1 MDQEYHA
8 GKVDLDCAFAIY
20 NSFDP
25 KLLNYSVRMISDWR
39 MLEDL
44 DLSDRKILRAMQEAG
59 RLSVSDLSEQ
69 VGLSKT
75 PCLTRLRRLED
86 QGYIRRYKAVLD
98 PAKIRQDYVTYV
110 QVKLSA
116 TTRRH
121 LTAFSDAVQ
130 NVPEI
135 QSCHM
140 MSGGY
145 DFLLKI
151 RTRNMRAYREL
162 LGDVLSELPGI
173 AQTSTFP
180 VMETVKETDDLVV
193 VEPD

>member
-1 MDQEYHA
+1 
-8 GKVDLDCAFAIY
+8 
-20 NSFDP
+20 
-25 KLLNYSVRMISDWR
+25 

-44 DLSDRKILRAMQEAG
+44 DEFDRKMLRAVQADG
-59 RLSVSDLSEQ
+59 RLSISDLSEA

-75 PCLTRLRRLED
+75 PCLTRLRRLEAR
-86 QGYIRRYKAVLD
+86 GYIERYKGVLS
-98 PAKIRQDYVTYV
+98 ASKIRQDYVTFV
-110 QVKLSA
+110 QVKLEA

-121 LTAFSDAVQ
+121 LKAFSDAVQ
-130 NVPEI
+130 SVPQI

-151 RTRNMRAYREL
+151 RTRNMRTYREL
-162 LGDVLSELPGI
+162 LGDVVSELPGI

-180 VMETVKETDDLVV
+180 VMETVKDMDDLLVV
-193 VEPD
+193 DPD

>member
-1 MDQEYHA
+1 MRFEISATWWYF
-8 GKVDLDCAFAIY
+8 GP
-20 NSFDP
+20 NDP
-25 KLLNYSVRMISDWR
+25 KERG

-44 DLSDRKILRAMQEAG
+44 DMFDRKILRAVQKNG
-59 RLSVSDLSEQ
+59 RLSINDLSET

-75 PCLTRLRRLED
+75 PCLTRLRRLENK
-86 QGYIRRYKAVLD
+86 GYIQRYKGVLD
-98 PAKIRQDYVTYV
+98 ASKIRQDYVTFV
-110 QVKLSA
+110 QVKLTS

-121 LTAFSDAVQ
+121 LKAFSDAVQ
-130 NVPEI
+130 SVPQIE
-135 QSCHM
+135 SCHM

-151 RTRNMRAYREL
+151 RTRNMRRYREL

-180 VMETVKETDDLVV
+180 VMETVKDTDDLVV
-193 VEPD
+193 VELEE

>member
-1 MDQEYHA
+1 
-8 GKVDLDCAFAIY
+8 
-20 NSFDP
+20 
-25 KLLNYSVRMISDWR
+25 

-44 DLSDRKILRAMQEAG
+44 DEFDRKILRAMQANG
-59 RLSVSDLSEQ
+59 RLSVGDLSDA

-75 PCLTRLRRLED
+75 PCLTRLRRLEAK
-86 QGYIRRYKAVLD
+86 GYIRYYKGVLD
-98 PAKIRQDYVTYV
+98 PALIRQDYVTFV
-110 QVKLSA
+110 QVKLEA

-121 LTAFSDAVQ
+121 LDAFSDAVQ
-130 NVPEI
+130 NIPQV

-151 RTRNMRAYREL
+151 RTRNMKAYREL

-180 VMETVKETDDLVV
+180 VMETVKDTHDYAVL
-193 VEPD
+193 EPE

>member
-1 MDQEYHA
+1 
-8 GKVDLDCAFAIY
+8 
-20 NSFDP
+20 
-25 KLLNYSVRMISDWR
+25 
-39 MLEDL
+39 MLEEL
-44 DLSDRKILRAMQEAG
+44 DEFDRKILRAMQANG
-59 RLSVSDLSEQ
+59 RLSVGDLSDA

-75 PCLTRLRRLED
+75 PCLTRLRRLGAK
-86 QGYIRRYKAVLD
+86 GYIRHYKGVLD
-98 PAKIRQDYVTYV
+98 AAMIRQDYVTFV
-110 QVKLSA
+110 QVKLEA

-121 LTAFSDAVQ
+121 LSDFSAAVQ
-130 NVPEI
+130 NVPQI

-151 RTRNMRAYREL
+151 RTRNMKTYREL

-180 VMETVKETDDLVV
+180 VMETVKDTHDYAVLD
-193 VEPD
+193 PD

>member
-1 MDQEYHA
+1 M
-8 GKVDLDCAFAIY
+8 
-20 NSFDP
+20 
-25 KLLNYSVRMISDWR
+25 

-44 DLSDRKILRAMQEAG
+44 DLLDRRILRAMQDSG
-59 RLSVSDLSEQ
+59 RLSISELSEE

-86 QGYIRRYKAVLD
+86 KGYIRRYKAVLD

-110 QVKLSA
+110 QVKLAA

-121 LTAFSDAVQ
+121 LDAFSDAVQ

>member
-1 MDQEYHA
+1 M
-8 GKVDLDCAFAIY
+8 
-20 NSFDP
+20 S
-25 KLLNYSVRMISDWR
+25 

-44 DLSDRKILRAMQEAG
+44 DEFDRKILRAMQANG
-59 RLSVSDLSEQ
+59 RLSVGDLSEQ

-75 PCLTRLRRLED
+75 PCLTRLRRLESR
-86 QGYIRRYKAVLD
+86 GYIRHYKGVLD
-98 PAKIRQDYVTYV
+98 PVLIRQDYVTFV
-110 QVKLSA
+110 QVKLEA

-121 LTAFSDAVQ
+121 LKAFSDAVKNIRQ
-130 NVPEI
+130 V

-151 RTRNMRAYREL
+151 RTRNMKAYREL

-180 VMETVKETDDLVV
+180 VMETVKDTHDYVV
-193 VEPD
+193 LDPV

>member
-1 MDQEYHA
+1 
-8 GKVDLDCAFAIY
+8 
-20 NSFDP
+20 
-25 KLLNYSVRMISDWR
+25 

-44 DLSDRKILRAMQEAG
+44 DGYDRQILRAMQENG
-59 RLSVSDLSEQ
+59 RLSISDLSDE

-75 PCLTRLRRLED
+75 PCLTRLRRLEA
-86 QGYIRRYKAVLD
+86 QGYIQRYKGVLD
-98 PAKIRQDYVTYV
+98 ATKIRQDYVTFV
-110 QVKLSA
+110 QVKLAS
-116 TTRRH
+116 TTRRQ
-121 LTAFSDAVQ
+121 LQAFSDAVQ
-130 NVPEI
+130 DIPQI

-151 RTRNMRAYREL
+151 RTRNMRTYREL

-180 VMETVKETDDLVV
+180 VMETVKESDDFVV
-193 VEPD
+193 VDAEASTP

>member
-1 MDQEYHA
+1 
-8 GKVDLDCAFAIY
+8 
-20 NSFDP
+20 
-25 KLLNYSVRMISDWR
+25 

-44 DLSDRKILRAMQEAG
+44 DQFDRRILRAVQANG
-59 RLSVSDLSEQ
+59 RLSISDLSDE

-75 PCLTRLRRLED
+75 PCLTRLRRLEAE
-86 QGYIRRYKAVLD
+86 GYVRHYKGVLD
-98 PAKIRQDYVTYV
+98 PAKIRQDYVTFV
-110 QVKLSA
+110 QVKLAGTS
-116 TTRRH
+116 RRQ
-121 LTAFSDAVQ
+121 LDAFSQAVQ
-130 NVPEI
+130 FVPEI

-151 RTRNMRAYREL
+151 RTRNMRTYREL

-180 VMETVKETDDLVV
+180 VMETVKEEDDFVV
-193 VEPD
+193 VDPQEPPAA

>member
-1 MDQEYHA
+1 
-8 GKVDLDCAFAIY
+8 
-20 NSFDP
+20 
-25 KLLNYSVRMISDWR
+25 

-44 DLSDRKILRAMQEAG
+44 DTHDRKILRAMQANG
-59 RLSVSDLSEQ
+59 RLSVNDLSDI

-75 PCLTRLRRLED
+75 PCLTRLRRLEAS
-86 QGYIRRYKAVLD
+86 GYIQRYKGVLD
-98 PAKIRQDYVTYV
+98 PSKIRQDYITFV
-110 QVKLSA
+110 QVKLEA

-121 LTAFSDAVQ
+121 LDAFSAAVQ
-130 NVPEI
+130 AIPQI

-151 RTRNMRAYREL
+151 RTRNMKTYREL

-180 VMETVKETDDLVV
+180 VMETVKDTDDFVV
-193 VEPD
+193 VDRE

>member
-1 MDQEYHA
+1 
-8 GKVDLDCAFAIY
+8 
-20 NSFDP
+20 
-25 KLLNYSVRMISDWR
+25 

-44 DLSDRKILRAMQEAG
+44 DMYDRKILRAMQADG
-59 RLSVSDLSEQ
+59 RRSVSDLSEA

-75 PCLTRLRRLED
+75 PCLTRLRRLEA
-86 QGYIRRYKAVLD
+86 QGYIHRYKGVLN
-98 PAKIRQDYVTYV
+98 ASKIRQDYVTFV
-110 QVKLSA
+110 QVKLEA

-121 LTAFSDAVQ
+121 LKAFSDAVQ
-130 NVPEI
+130 SVPQI

-151 RTRNMRAYREL
+151 RTRNMRTYREL
-162 LGDVLSELPGI
+162 LGDVVSELPGI

-180 VMETVKETDDLVV
+180 VMETVKDMDDLLVV
-193 VEPD
+193 DPD

>member
-1 MDQEYHA
+1 
-8 GKVDLDCAFAIY
+8 
-20 NSFDP
+20 
-25 KLLNYSVRMISDWR
+25 

-44 DLSDRKILRAMQEAG
+44 DSYDRQILRAMQENG
-59 RLSVSDLSEQ
+59 RLSISDLSDE

-75 PCLTRLRRLED
+75 PCLTRLRRLEA
-86 QGYIRRYKAVLD
+86 QGYIQRYKGVLD
-98 PAKIRQDYVTYV
+98 ATKIRQDYVTFV
-110 QVKLSA
+110 QVKLAS
-116 TTRRH
+116 TTRRQ
-121 LTAFSDAVQ
+121 LQAFSDAVQ
-130 NVPEI
+130 DIPQI

-151 RTRNMRAYREL
+151 RTRNMRTYREL

-180 VMETVKETDDLVV
+180 VMETVKESDDFVV
-193 VEPD
+193 VDQE

>member
-1 MDQEYHA
+1 
-8 GKVDLDCAFAIY
+8 
-20 NSFDP
+20 
-25 KLLNYSVRMISDWR
+25 

-44 DLSDRKILRAMQEAG
+44 DGFDRQILRAMQENG
-59 RLSVSDLSEQ
+59 RLSISDLSDE

-75 PCLTRLRRLED
+75 PCLTRLRRLEA
-86 QGYIRRYKAVLD
+86 QGYIQRYKGVLD
-98 PAKIRQDYVTYV
+98 ATKIRQDYVTFV
-110 QVKLSA
+110 QVKLAS
-116 TTRRH
+116 TTRRQ
-121 LTAFSDAVQ
+121 LQAFSDAVQ
-130 NVPEI
+130 DIPQI

-151 RTRNMRAYREL
+151 RTRNMRTYREL

-180 VMETVKETDDLVV
+180 VMETVKESDDFVV
-193 VEPD
+193 VDAETSTS

>member
-1 MDQEYHA
+1 
-8 GKVDLDCAFAIY
+8 
-20 NSFDP
+20 
-25 KLLNYSVRMISDWR
+25 

-44 DLSDRKILRAMQEAG
+44 DSYDRQILRAMQENG
-59 RLSVSDLSEQ
+59 RLSISDLSDE

-75 PCLTRLRRLED
+75 PCLTRLRRLEA
-86 QGYIRRYKAVLD
+86 QGYIQRYKGVLD
-98 PAKIRQDYVTYV
+98 ATKIRQDYVTFV
-110 QVKLSA
+110 QVKLAS
-116 TTRRH
+116 TTRRQ
-121 LTAFSDAVQ
+121 LQAFSDAVQ
-130 NVPEI
+130 DIPQI

-151 RTRNMRAYREL
+151 RTRNMRTYREL

-180 VMETVKETDDLVV
+180 VMETVKESDDFVV
-193 VEPD
+193 VDAETSTS

>member
-1 MDQEYHA
+1 MID
-8 GKVDLDCAFAIY
+8 DLDV
-20 NSFDP
+20 FD
-25 KLLNYSVRMISDWR
+25 RR
-39 MLEDL
+39 
-44 DLSDRKILRAMQEAG
+44 ILRAMQENG
-59 RLSVSDLSEQ
+59 RLSATELSDE

-75 PCLTRLRRLED
+75 PTLSRLRKLED
-86 QGYIRRYKAVLD
+86 KGYIRRYKGVLD
-98 PAKIRQDYVTYV
+98 AKKIRQDYVTFV
-110 QVKLSA
+110 QVKLTS

-121 LTAFSDAVQ
+121 LDAFSDAVQ
-130 NVPEI
+130 NIPAI

-162 LGDVLSELPGI
+162 LGDVVSELPGL

-180 VMETVKETDDLVV
+180 VMETVKDTDDFVV
-193 VEPD
+193 LDPE

>member
-1 MDQEYHA
+1 MGDFE
-8 GKVDLDCAFAIY
+8 GCSNLKSIDLDPWGLH
-20 NSFDP
+20 NDE
-25 KLLNYSVRMISDWR
+25 MI
-39 MLEDL
+39 EEL
-44 DLSDRKILRAMQEAG
+44 DFHDRKILRAMQENG
-59 RLSVSDLSEQ
+59 RLSISDLSDE

-75 PCLTRLRRLED
+75 PCLTRLRRLEG
-86 QGYIRRYKAVLD
+86 QGYIRRYKGVLD
-98 PAKIRQDYVTYV
+98 TTKIRQDYVTFV
-110 QVKLSA
+110 QVKLSS

-121 LTAFSDAVQ
+121 LKEFSDAVQ
-130 NVPEI
+130 DIPQI

-151 RTRNMRAYREL
+151 RTRNMRSYREL

-180 VMETVKETDDLVV
+180 VMETVKETEDYVV
-193 VEPD
+193 VEPNEARSGV

>member
-1 MDQEYHA
+1 MILYA
-8 GKVDLDCAFAIY
+8 LWAI
-20 NSFDP
+20 SG
-25 KLLNYSVRMISDWR
+25 L

-44 DLSDRKILRAMQEAG
+44 DQYDRKILRAVQENG
-59 RLSVSDLSEQ
+59 RLSISELSED
-69 VGLSKT
+69 VGLTKT
-75 PCLTRLRRLED
+75 PCLTRLRRLEEK
-86 QGYIRRYKAVLD
+86 GYIRHYKGVLD
-98 PAKIRQDYVTYV
+98 AAKIRQDYVTFV
-110 QVKLSA
+110 QVKLTS

-121 LTAFSDAVQ
+121 LNAFSDAVQ
-130 NVPEI
+130 NIPEI

-151 RTRNMRAYREL
+151 RTRNMRTYREL

-180 VMETVKETDDLVV
+180 VMETVKDTDDLVV
-193 VEPD
+193 VEAS

>member
-1 MDQEYHA
+1 
-8 GKVDLDCAFAIY
+8 
-20 NSFDP
+20 
-25 KLLNYSVRMISDWR
+25 

-44 DLSDRKILRAMQEAG
+44 DSYDRQILRAMQENG
-59 RLSVSDLSEQ
+59 RLSISDLSDE

-75 PCLTRLRRLED
+75 PCLTRLRRLEA
-86 QGYIRRYKAVLD
+86 QGYIQRYKGVLD
-98 PAKIRQDYVTYV
+98 ATKIRQDYVTFV
-110 QVKLSA
+110 QVKLAS
-116 TTRRH
+116 TTRRQ
-121 LTAFSDAVQ
+121 LQAFSDAVQ
-130 NVPEI
+130 DIPQI

-151 RTRNMRAYREL
+151 RTRNMRTYREL

-180 VMETVKETDDLVV
+180 VMETVKESDDFVV
-193 VEPD
+193 VDADTSTS

>member
-1 MDQEYHA
+1 
-8 GKVDLDCAFAIY
+8 
-20 NSFDP
+20 
-25 KLLNYSVRMISDWR
+25 

-44 DLSDRKILRAMQEAG
+44 DEFDRKILRAMQANG
-59 RLSVSDLSEQ
+59 RLSVGDLSDE

-75 PCLTRLRRLED
+75 PCLTRLRRLEAK
-86 QGYIRRYKAVLD
+86 GYIRHYKGVLD
-98 PAKIRQDYVTYV
+98 AGLIRQDYVTFV
-110 QVKLSA
+110 QVKLEA

-121 LTAFSDAVQ
+121 LNDFSDAVQ
-130 NVPEI
+130 NVPQI

-151 RTRNMRAYREL
+151 RTRNMKTYREL

-180 VMETVKETDDLVV
+180 VMETVKDTHDYAVLDL
-193 VEPD
+193 E

>member
-1 MDQEYHA
+1 MIEE
-8 GKVDLDCAFAIY
+8 LDEF
-20 NSFDP
+20 
-25 KLLNYSVRMISDWR
+25 
-39 MLEDL
+39 
-44 DLSDRKILRAMQEAG
+44 DRKILREMQANG
-59 RLSVSDLSEQ
+59 RLSVSDLSEE

-75 PCLTRLRRLED
+75 PCLNRLRRLEVK
-86 QGYIRRYKAVLD
+86 GYIQRYKGVLD
-98 PAKIRQDYVTYV
+98 ATKIRQDYVTFV
-110 QVKLSA
+110 QVKLEA

-121 LTAFSDAVQ
+121 LNDFSRAVQ
-130 NVPEI
+130 DIPQI

-151 RTRNMRAYREL
+151 RTRNMKAYREL

-180 VMETVKETDDLVV
+180 VMETIKETDDYVV
-193 VEPD
+193 VDPD

>member
-1 MDQEYHA
+1 M
-8 GKVDLDCAFAIY
+8 G
-20 NSFDP
+20 
-25 KLLNYSVRMISDWR
+25 R

-44 DLSDRKILRAMQEAG
+44 DEFDRKILRAMQANG
-59 RLSVSDLSEQ
+59 RLSVGELSEE

-75 PCLTRLRRLED
+75 PCLTRLRRLETK
-86 QGYIRRYKAVLD
+86 GYIRQYKGVLD
-98 PAKIRQDYVTYV
+98 PTLIRQDYVTYV
-110 QVKLSA
+110 QVKLEA

-121 LTAFSDAVQ
+121 LDAFSDAVQ
-130 NVPEI
+130 NIPQI

-151 RTRNMRAYREL
+151 RTRNMKAYREL

-180 VMETVKETDDLVV
+180 VMETVKDTHDYAVLDPE
-193 VEPD
+193 

>member
-1 MDQEYHA
+1 
-8 GKVDLDCAFAIY
+8 
-20 NSFDP
+20 
-25 KLLNYSVRMISDWR
+25 MISDWR

-121 LTAFSDAVQ
+121 LNAFSDAVQ

>member
-1 MDQEYHA
+1 MRLRQFHPKCGPKDPVLVENL
-8 GKVDLDCAFAIY
+8 VIWAIK
-20 NSFDP
+20 P
-25 KLLNYSVRMISDWR
+25 G
-39 MLEDL
+39 MLEEL
-44 DLSDRKILRAMQEAG
+44 DHLDRKILRAMQEAG
-59 RLSVSDLSEQ
+59 RLSISDLSEQ

-75 PCLTRLRRLED
+75 PCLTRLRRLEEN
-86 QGYIRRYKAVLD
+86 GYIRHYKAVLD
-98 PAKIRQDYVTYV
+98 AAKIRQDYVTYV
-110 QVKLSA
+110 QVKLSS

-121 LTAFSDAVQ
+121 LNAFSDAVQ

-162 LGDVLSELPGI
+162 LGDVVSELPGI

-193 VEPD
+193 VDPD

>member
-1 MDQEYHA
+1 
-8 GKVDLDCAFAIY
+8 
-20 NSFDP
+20 
-25 KLLNYSVRMISDWR
+25 

-44 DLSDRKILRAMQEAG
+44 DQLDRNILRAMQANG
-59 RLSVSDLSEQ
+59 RLSISELSDE

-75 PCLTRLRRLED
+75 PCLTRLRRLEERA
-86 QGYIRRYKAVLD
+86 YIRRYKAVLD
-98 PAKIRQDYVTYV
+98 PEKIRQGYVTYV
-110 QVKLSA
+110 QVKLAA

-121 LTAFSDAVQ
+121 LNAFSDAVQ

-180 VMETVKETDDLVV
+180 VMETVKEADDLVV
-193 VEPD
+193 VEAD